1 MNKKIYLALRGT
13 QRVGHLTCEGLKTLR
28 VQDLKLQ
35 QLSLLFNNQGELNQ
49 LS

>member
-13 QRVGHLTCEGLKTLR
+13 QRVDHLTCEGLKTLR

-35 QLSLLFNNQGELNQ
+35 QSSLLFNNQGERNQ